1 MLVTPKIKIIYK
13 EIQKKLFYM
22 LPEKWESIYLYAS
35 IIQHAKLQTGEMF
48 FYYIPKGVLKKKP
61 VNVYEVP
68 SKFNI
73 EEDDYLKLADDLYS
87 KLKEL
92 RVEMINNE
100 ERPWTNVT
108 ISVEKIN
115 FKAEFRYENLM
126 NSNFSGEDR
135 HLTWQYIY
143 LGRPI
148 NSFNKKEREIIEKC
162 LSERNIL
169 GDEINTYSENIYYD
183 KDVKSII
190 DFEKEENNFIQI
202 NQSDKLDD
210 NNMNK
215 FYSEYVNKENEE
227 NINKTLKEF
236 NNKSSIIQTNLLNDE
251 KNFTQINYEENIEYS
266 LNELPKDTDKKSKSQ
281 ILSC

>member
-35 IIQHAKLQTGEMF
+35 VIQHAKLQTGEMF

>member
-1 MLVTPKIKIIYK
+1 MLVTPKMKIIYK

-73 EEDDYLKLADDLYS
+73 EEEDYLKLADGLYE
-87 KLKEL
+87 KIKEL
-92 RVEMINNE
+92 RIEMIKNGE
-100 ERPWTNVT
+100 KPWTNLT

-115 FKAEFRYENLM
+115 FKVEFRYDNLI
-126 NSNFSGEDR
+126 NSLFSNEDR

-148 NSFNKKEREIIEKC
+148 NSFNKKEREIIERC
-162 LSERNIL
+162 LKERNIL
-169 GDEINTYSENIYYD
+169 GDEINTYSENIYYE

-190 DFEKEENNFIQI
+190 DFEKEENNLTKTIQ
-202 NQSDKLDD
+202 ND
-210 NNMNK
+210 NGI
-215 FYSEYVNKENEE
+215 STNEIP
-227 NINKTLKEF
+227 N
-236 NNKSSIIQTNLLNDE
+236 
-251 KNFTQINYEENIEYS
+251 
-266 LNELPKDTDKKSKSQ
+266 DTDKKSKSQ

>member
-35 IIQHAKLQTGEMF
+35 VIQHAKLQTGEMF

-73 EEDDYLKLADDLYS
+73 EEDDYLKLADDLYA

-92 RVEMINNE
+92 RVEMINNG

-148 NSFNKKEREIIEKC
+148 NSFNKKEREIIERC
-162 LSERNIL
+162 LKERNIL
-169 GDEINTYSENIYYD
+169 GEEIDTYKENIYYD

-190 DFEKEENNFIQI
+190 DFEKEENNFTQI
-202 NQSDKLDD
+202 NQSYKLDD
-210 NNMNK
+210 NNNMNK
-215 FYSEYVNKENEE
+215 FYSEYVNKENDKNKEE
-227 NINKTLKEF
+227 H
-236 NNKSSIIQTNLLNDE
+236 
-251 KNFTQINYEENIEYS
+251 S

>member
-1 MLVTPKIKIIYK
+1 
-13 EIQKKLFYM
+13 
-22 LPEKWESIYLYAS
+22 
-35 IIQHAKLQTGEMF
+35 
-48 FYYIPKGVLKKKP
+48 
-61 VNVYEVP
+61 
-68 SKFNI
+68 
-73 EEDDYLKLADDLYS
+73 
-87 KLKEL
+87 
-92 RVEMINNE
+92 MINNE